1 MWRVF
6 EFVESQEDNN
16 QGLLMAREFF
26 LDRSQALVAAK
37 VDESSNDREI
47 DLNRAFAPQHCG
59 KLCDA
64 VLSEG
69 IVAASSSASTT
80 RL

>member
-1 MWRVF
+1 MF
-6 EFVESQEDNN
+6 EFVEGQEDNN
-16 QGLLMAREFF
+16 QGLLMGGQLL

-37 VDESSNDREI
+37 VDESSNDRKVY
-47 DLNRAFAPQHCG
+47 LNRTFAPQDCG

-69 IVAASSSASTT
+69 IGAASSSASTT